1 MADVGAV
8 AGNLMESAGSF
19 LAKVGAMLQQTHVP
33 EQIKAVD
40 VAGLFSNPW
49 ILIPFVAFVGY
60 EVYKK
65 AFRDLII
72 IGLLMGSWYLS
83 GTQYMQ
89 TLVIGD
95 QLQINKILPLL
106 FGGAVVVG
114 IIIYLLF
121 VRSD

>member
-1 MADVGAV
+1 MVDVGAV
-8 AGNLMESAGSF
+8 AGNLMDSAGTF
-19 LAKVGAMLQQTHVP
+19 LAKVGALLQQTHVP
-33 EQIKAVD
+33 EQVKAVD

-49 ILIPFVAFVGY
+49 FIIPFVAFVGY

-72 IGLLMGSWYLS
+72 VGLLTGVWYMS
-83 GTQYMQ
+83 GTRYMQ

-95 QLQINKILPLL
+95 QVQINKVLPLL